1 MPPHVAIDV
10 MDTRAA
16 TKRSRVFSSNMC
28 WDGGGRSKLLRISDT
43 FHHSLLAPRQ
53 RHPSVQL
60 NYDPGCR
67 NPAAF
72 PLQGSGGPVLIFK
85 GPPAI
90 SQSYDAVVFS
100 AHPLTTASLSL
111 HGSSFGLLQLIVST
125 FCNPYWLCRLA
136 DWRNQNK
143 GRRRPAAR

>member
-1 MPPHVAIDV
+1 MPPHVAIDIV
-10 MDTRAA
+10 DTRAA

-28 WDGGGRSKLLRISDT
+28 RDGGGRSKLLLIPDT
-43 FHHSLLAPRQ
+43 LFHHSLLALRQ

-72 PLQGSGGPVLIFK
+72 PLQGSGGPVVIFK
-85 GPPAI
+85 GPPAM
-90 SQSYDAVVFS
+90 VFS

-125 FCNPYWLCRLA
+125 FCKPYWPCRLA